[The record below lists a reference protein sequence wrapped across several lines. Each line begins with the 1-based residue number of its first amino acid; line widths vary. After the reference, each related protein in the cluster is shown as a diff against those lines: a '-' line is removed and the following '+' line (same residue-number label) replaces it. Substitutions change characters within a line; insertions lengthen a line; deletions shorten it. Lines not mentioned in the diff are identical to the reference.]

1 METARILCLIFCLVL
16 SVHCAKKSKIERRL
30 DALENLFQSKMY
42 YLDVKLDTGRHER
55 ELLMDKLNETMEYMA
70 ASVRGGNQ
78 SLTDSS
84 ASSKI
89 GQSDLDMILN
99 KIGDLTDKVK
109 LNDREMSDMTKS
121 LDRFK
126 RGVQQEKAAR
136 KSDANGVIKR
146 LNEMEVKQNEMA
158 DNMNAMQEKQIKMED
173 YLKDIL
179 NNQAEIQNYLLNT
192 SKVQQEAYGELLSKM
207 DESSGKTDL
216 KHNEIHNYIDALNG
230 KISKLDVKVQG
241 VTVFNTVQEQ
251 LTQIQERLNILTATV
266 QLVGGSND
274 HEGRVE
280 VIYGGRKG
288 TVCDDVW
295 DNKDAQVVCRML
307 GFSGGVALQG
317 PAQTIGSHRFGE
329 GSGEI
334 LLDDVECAGSEQSLF
349 DCKHNGIGVE
359 NCSHSEDAGVRCDP

>member
-42 YLDVKLDTGRHER
+42 FLDEKLDTGRHER

-78 SLTDSS
+78 TLTDSS

-99 KIGDLTDKVK
+99 EIGDLTDKVK
-109 LNDREMSDMTKS
+109 FNDREISEMSKS

-136 KSDANGVIKR
+136 KSDANAVIKR
-146 LNEMEVKQNEMA
+146 LNEMAN
-158 DNMNAMQEKQIKMED
+158 NLNAMQEKQIKMED

-179 NNQAEIQNYLLNT
+179 KNQTEIQNYLLNT
-192 SKVQQEAYGELLSKM
+192 SRVQLQTQGELLSKM
-207 DESSGKTDL
+207 DESSGKADL

-230 KISKLDVKVQG
+230 KISELDVKVQG
-241 VTVFNTVQEQ
+241 MTVINTVQHE
-251 LTQIQERLNILTATV
+251 LIKIQERLNLLIPSV
-266 QLVGGSND
+266 QLVGGSNAR
-274 HEGRVE
+274 EGRVE
-280 VIYGGRKG
+280 VTYGGRKG
-288 TVCDDVW
+288 TVCDDGW

-307 GFSGGVALQG
+307 GFSGGNALQG
-317 PAQTIGSHRFGE
+317 PSSTGGHNFGA
-329 GSGEI
+329 GTGEI
-334 LLDDVECAGSEQSLF
+334 LLDNVECTGSEQSSF
-349 DCKHNGIGVE
+349 DCKHNGIGVQ
-359 NCSHSEDAGVRCDP
+359 NCGHGEDAGVRCDP